1 MNGVGGLT
9 FVDVCSGAGGL
20 ALGLEQAGLEPRLLL
35 DNDDDA
41 VTTLRANRPQW
52 NVLRTDLL
60 DFDPAE
66 HPESYDVDLLS
77 AGLPRVK
84 SSATVRRSESGTEE
98 RLLEATVLLAHAV
111 RPRAVIIENVPDLAH
126 SDRYQRFRDFARAEL
141 AHLGYE
147 FSWFVVNAVDFGV
160 PQNRKQG
167 VLVAVERRWAEAFRP
182 PARTVSEP
190 RTVGAALAQSMAAR
204 GWPDAARWA
213 AQADQPAPTL
223 VGGSKNRGGADL
235 GPTGAKRK
243 WATMGVNAHTVG
255 NEVPGPDFVWD
266 PRLGRDNMVKITV
279 EQAALLQGF
288 PGSWEVTGLKTA
300 RYRQIGHATPP
311 PVGRALGRA
320 IAEALHAAPRTPAAG

>member
-1 MNGVGGLT
+1 MGGPT
-9 FVDVCSGAGGL
+9 FVDVCAGAGGL
-20 ALGLEQAGLEPRLLL
+20 ALGLEQAGFAPRLLL
-35 DNDDDA
+35 DDDFDA
-41 VTTLRANRPQW
+41 VTTLRANRPHW

-66 HPESYDVDLLS
+66 HPESHDVDLLA

-84 SSATVRRSESGTEE
+84 SSATVGRSETGTEE
-98 RLLEATVLLAHAV
+98 QLLEATVYLTHAI

-126 SDRYQRFRDFARAEL
+126 SDRYQRVRDFAEAEL
-141 AHLGYE
+141 DHLGYE

-167 VLVAVERRWAEAFRP
+167 VFVAVERQWAKAFQP
-182 PARTVSEP
+182 PAPTVLQP
-190 RTVGAALAQSMAAR
+190 VTVGSALEHSMAAR

-266 PRLGRDNMVKITV
+266 PQLGRDNMVKITV
-279 EQAALLQGF
+279 EQAALLQDF
-288 PGSWEVTGLKTA
+288 PASWEITGRKTA
-300 RYRQIGHATPP
+300 RYRQVGHATPP
-311 PVGRALGRA
+311 PVGRALGLA
-320 IAEALHAAPRTPAAG
+320 LAEALDAERATPAAG

>member
-1 MNGVGGLT
+1 MGGLT

-20 ALGLEQAGLEPRLLL
+20 ALGLEQAGFEPRLLL
-35 DNDDDA
+35 DDDDDA
-41 VTTLRANRPQW
+41 VRTLRTNRPHW

-60 DFDPAE
+60 DYDPAE
-66 HPESYDVDLLS
+66 HPESHDVDLLS

-84 SSATVRRSESGTEE
+84 SSATVRRSESGSEE
-98 RLLEATVLLAHAV
+98 RLLEATVLLAHAI

-147 FSWFVVNAVDFGV
+147 FIWFVVNAVDFGV

-167 VLVAVERRWAEAFRP
+167 VLVAVERRWAGTFRP
-182 PARTVSEP
+182 PTPTVSEP
-190 RTVGAALAQSMAAR
+190 RTVGAVLEQSMAAR

-213 AQADQPAPTL
+213 AQADEPAPTL

-266 PRLGRDNMVKITV
+266 PKLGRDNMVKITV

-320 IAEALHAAPRTPAAG
+320 VADALRGEPETPAAG